1 MSLIICSI
9 VVSSTEIEVTRE
21 HVVRKPYIMSALAY
35 YAKSNIIAK
44 SVVLQRALTERAL
57 RNPTTPGS
65 LTRLWTNRFFVF
77 GEKIKAPRKTY
88 SIAAG
93 FTQFSNFP
101 PFSRWPY
108 QINKRTLSR
117 ERTEISSTER
127 RPAKRASPHKHPFAG
142 EATLEA
148 SLFFLVCP
156 AAYRQ
161 RQKLTRDLLNNQT
174 YVIRCARGSFNRNQS
189 WRSYSRTTA
198 TSKCRHS

>member
-1 MSLIICSI
+1 MELFYPASMNLIICFI

-35 YAKSNIIAK
+35 YAKSNIITK

-77 GEKIKAPRKTY
+77 SEKIKAPRKTY

-148 SLFFLVCP
+148 SLFFPGLPGCLPP
-156 AAYRQ
+156 APEIDARFIKQPDVRHQVRQ
-161 RQKLTRDLLNNQT
+161 GVFQ
-174 YVIRCARGSFNRNQS
+174 
-189 WRSYSRTTA
+189 
-198 TSKCRHS
+198 